1 MYDTLNA
8 PSPRLLKMNMITNN
22 SSNKAPTVGLEAGL
36 FDLSGKTAL
45 ITGST
50 SGMGKAIAY
59 AMGVHGAKIVVSS
72 NDTVGVIETVEE
84 FRSQNI
90 EAIGVECDMSS
101 KADIDTLFQQTIQT
115 FERVDILVNCVGI
128 APTGSFF
135 DINQENFEKT
145 MSLNLQAT
153 IYLTKLVLPQM
164 QAQKDGVIIF
174 LASIAGVR
182 GNKNLGLYGVSKAG
196 LIEMARNLAVEF
208 GPDNI
213 RVNTISPGIINT
225 PFSEALM
232 KNEDFMKKRLAQ
244 TPLRRVGEVKEI
256 AGVAVMLASWAGGFM
271 TGQNII
277 VDGGTTI
284 SDGN

>member
-1 MYDTLNA
+1 
-8 PSPRLLKMNMITNN
+8 MNN
-22 SSNKAPTVGLEAGL
+22 L

-50 SGMGKAIAY
+50 SGMGRAIAY
-59 AMGVHGAKIVVSS
+59 AMGLHGAKVVVSS
-72 NDTVGVIETVEE
+72 NDTEGVIRTVEE
-84 FRSQNI
+84 FRSENI
-90 EAIGVECDMSS
+90 EAIGVECDMSQKS
-101 KADIDTLFQQTIQT
+101 DIDTLFKQAIETYSK
-115 FERVDILVNCVGI
+115 VDILVNCVGF
-128 APTGSFF
+128 APVGSFL

-145 MSLNLQAT
+145 MGLNLQAA
-153 IYLTKLVLPQM
+153 IYLTKLILPQM
-164 QAQKDGVIIF
+164 QAQKDGVIIY

-182 GNKNLGLYGVSKAG
+182 GNKMLGLYGVSKAG

-213 RVNTISPGIINT
+213 RVNTISPGMINT
-225 PFSEALM
+225 PFSESLI
-232 KNEDFMKKRLAQ
+232 KNEEFMKKRLAQ
-244 TPLRRVGEVKEI
+244 TPLRRVGEVEEI
-256 AGVAVMLASWAGGFM
+256 AGVAVMLASKAGGFI

>member
-1 MYDTLNA
+1 MYDTLRRFWIADLTDQNCTVKSQIKN
-8 PSPRLLKMNMITNN
+8 PQSKMK
-22 SSNKAPTVGLEAGL
+22 SL

-72 NDTVGVIETVEE
+72 NDTAGVIETVSA

-90 EAIGVECDMSS
+90 EAIGVECDTGVKS
-101 KADIDTLFQQTIQT
+101 DIDTLFQQTIQT
-115 FERVDILVNCVGI
+115 FGKVDILVNCVGM
-128 APTGSFF
+128 APIGSFF

-145 MSLNLQAT
+145 MGLNLQSA

-164 QAQKDGVIIF
+164 QAQKDGAIIY

-196 LIEMARNLAVEF
+196 LIEMARNIAVEF

-213 RVNTISPGIINT
+213 RVNTISPGMINT
-225 PFSEALM
+225 PFSESLM
-232 KNEDFMKKRLAQ
+232 KNEAFMEKRLSQ
-244 TPLRRVGEVKEI
+244 TPLRRVGEVEEI
-256 AGVAVMLASWAGGFM
+256 AGVAVMLASKAGGFI